1 MIRLDAA
8 TVLLQWAVGGLLFL
22 WVTTRRREV
31 GIGYGWLLR
40 GVYGA
45 MAAGAV
51 AAGVGL
57 GSSAGRDV
65 CAALTAV
72 ATLVALAVSVVRRK
86 AGVAGERAR
95 EERVAARLPTRSG
108 DDAGGH
114 GARERPQNEF
124 EPALDLIAPIIGAVG
139 LV

>member
-1 MIRLDAA
+1 MIQLDAA
-8 TVLLQWAVGGLLFL
+8 TVLLQWAAGGLLFL

-51 AAGVGL
+51 AAGVAL
-57 GSSAGRDV
+57 GSSPGRDI
-65 CAALTAV
+65 CAGLTAT
-72 ATLVALAVSVVRRK
+72 ATFAALAVSVVRRK

-95 EERVAARLPTRSG
+95 KERVAARLPQAVLGVDSG
-108 DDAGGH
+108 PTAGYPP
-114 GARERPQNEF
+114 RER
-124 EPALDLIAPIIGAVG
+124 
-139 LV
+139 

>member
-1 MIRLDAA
+1 MIQLDAA
-8 TVLLQWAVGGLLFL
+8 TVLLQWAAGGLLFL

-45 MAAGAV
+45 MAIGAV

-57 GSSAGRDV
+57 GSSTGRDV

-72 ATLVALAVSVVRRK
+72 ATFVALAVSVVRRK
-86 AGVAGERAR
+86 AGLAGEQPRD
-95 EERVAARLPTRSG
+95 ERVAPRLGRSG
-108 DDAGGH
+108 DVDRPDGGS
-114 GARERPQNEF
+114 ERLQNEF
-124 EPALDLIAPIIGAVG
+124 EPALDLVAPI
-139 LV
+139 